1 MMSIEL
7 RIFFCNIKLQ
17 NCLLSFETKLFSSLH
32 IVYNTFEIIFQKY
45 EDFYHCYLKFML
57 NKLNSYYNLVRKPL
71 VLEE

>member
-17 NCLLSFETKLFSSLH
+17 NCLLIFETKLFSSLH
-32 IVYNTFEIIFQKY
+32 IVYDTFEIIFQKY
-45 EDFYHCYLKFML
+45 EVFYHCYLKFML
-57 NKLNSYYNLVRKPL
+57 NKLNSNYNLVRKPL